1 VPVSFFFVTNN
12 FETTNTAAVS
22 STLGP
27 VHCLY
32 GHRFGSTLA
41 FQPQMR
47 WGESH
52 MGIHAPPDFVL
63 GKPPGFSGFQAM
75 VDHFGGLTLIYPD

>member
-1 VPVSFFFVTNN
+1 
-12 FETTNTAAVS
+12 
-22 STLGP
+22 
-27 VHCLY
+27 
-32 GHRFGSTLA
+32 
-41 FQPQMR
+41 
-47 WGESH
+47 